1 MIPQLGALSRRCL
14 KYEAA
19 GAKLEAVGDVFVCV
33 CGVQEMGLI
42 LVSALIRVVALCQ
55 HLSEIIISDGLVSL
69 SDCCV
74 WFGATEL
81 PWGGVCGVI

>member
-1 MIPQLGALSRRCL
+1 M
-14 KYEAA
+14 
-19 GAKLEAVGDVFVCV
+19 CV

-69 SDCCV
+69 SDTAV
-74 WFGATEL
+74 FGLEL
-81 PWGGVCGVI
+81 QNYPGVGFVG